1 MIITGAVTAVV
12 VVVVLA
18 ALGYYFLQVN
28 PINKSDG
35 TANTKAT
42 LRELSKL
49 MLVPSDVE
57 PVISTITDT
66 ETIPKQP
73 FFKYARNGDIVI
85 IFQSELKAVL
95 YRPSTKRI
103 VNMALIAPTE
113 PISVSGPPP
122 TTATTTA
129 ATTTAPSLPNTSPAQ

>member
-1 MIITGAVTAVV
+1 MIVTGAVTAVV

-18 ALGYYFLQVN
+18 ALGYYFLQVKGVASN
-28 PINKSDG
+28 PD
-35 TANTKAT
+35 AVNTKAT

-49 MLVPSDVE
+49 MLVPSDAE

-73 FFKYARNGDIVI
+73 FFKYAQNGDIVI

-122 TTATTTA
+122 TIATTTA
-129 ATTTAPSLPNTSPAQ
+129 ATTTPPTQ